1 MTKFKELP
9 PDVDLSIWVTQK
21 ALADELNRTVHVVH
35 NWVQR
40 GKIEWGFLPG
50 STLKLVN
57 KNTVS
62 VNFDHHKNK

>member
-9 PDVDLSIWVTQK
+9 SDVDLSIWVTQK

>member
-9 PDVDLSIWVTQK
+9 SDVDLSIWVTQK

-62 VNFDHHKNK
+62 VNFNHHKNK

>member
-9 PDVDLSIWVTQK
+9 SDVDLSIWVTQK

-62 VNFDHHKNK
+62 VNFSHHKNK